1 MYEVRSLWH
10 PRTPLTAKQKGSKD
24 FAYNPV
30 IGPWTIKVGMV
41 LTLSDA
47 EFSQYDVVIE
57 KYVAC
62 DCVKYRK
69 KGLGEPVFP
78 RLCIMPERVYPV
90 LPADPTQPPP

>member
-10 PRTPLTAKQKGSKD
+10 PRTPLTAKQKSKD

-47 EFSQYDVVIE
+47 EFSQYDAVIE

-69 KGLGEPVFP
+69 LGDKEQPLP
-78 RLCIMPERVYPV
+78 RLCISSERV
-90 LPADPTQPPP
+90 